1 MKITEM
7 ELRDKV
13 EFIGKAT
20 ERLKRK
26 SLRNGEILW
35 LFSFLAEHDDTVIL
49 YFISLYAEPLRKPS
63 LPGFETFWE
72 KVQEEEMKERELYD

>member
-20 ERLKRK
+20 KLLKRK

-35 LFSFLAEHDDTVIL
+35 LFSFLEKHDDTVIL
-49 YFISLYAEPLRKPS
+49 YFISLYAGPLRKPS
-63 LPGFETFWE
+63 LAGFETFWG
-72 KVQEEEMKERELYD
+72 KAQEEAMKERELHD